1 MLQEDDVDDPAPEQ
15 SARPKRSEAPVV
27 EAILS
32 RVRSFAPR
40 IGARRSRCARGP
52 ADPRRLRRTSCAPL
66 ALVLLLLLTACAG
79 HGGRAARPAPTPD
92 SETEASEAEGTPAET
107 DSTGSTE
114 EAEASGPTEDIEAT
128 EPPIRLATPIDPQ
141 AGATVEG
148 QIEPGETVV
157 HPIYLE
163 ADEYLEAHV
172 DLEEN
177 LVEFSLYPP
186 EGSPGRNAVGTG
198 EPAVGQ
204 SGQTLWTLAEFAGTY
219 RLWLD
224 FTPDAIPETYRLTLL
239 KLKRAGPKERARQAG
254 QKHWEKAV
262 SALKSHHFE
271 DALVHLD
278 PALELWAEAGYLRGV
293 AAVYGRRG
301 RALLRVGRPDAA
313 VEAMNHSIASWKQA
327 EDHGAVITNLT
338 DLAQAQADL
347 QRWDA
352 AEETLQELTAAIEKQ
367 SAPEDHAFTLEMICE
382 VRRKQGRTT
391 EAIDACLQATEIFE
405 RLGEGHRAVGSL
417 LNLGLMNRRM
427 GRLAEARQYYQHVL
441 GILEDHPNPTRQA
454 TIHNN
459 LGILYENLG
468 EFQKALLA
476 HRRAMELYR
485 EQGNIPD
492 VAMQLFRIGTIHE
505 RMGDLEDTLTYYER
519 ARALQ
524 NEVQATDELVNTL
537 LGLGSVYLA
546 RGNIEASQDPLQQA
560 LDLSRASETPP
571 LISRS
576 LQRVAELRLA
586 EGKPERA
593 LELLQEALESNREAQ
608 NRWTESRVRGLLAE
622 AYRELGQPEKTLETL
637 RQTAALNEKI
647 GHRRG
652 LADNHYRMAQI
663 FRERGELTR
672 ARHAI
677 VQALDVA
684 DQVRQRIDVPEMRS
698 LIGATHQS
706 YFDLYIVLLMDQH
719 ARDPDG
725 GHAAEALKAAER
737 ARARSLLEVLSTADL
752 SLEDRVPPEL
762 VEERERLRRR
772 LATVDRRRAQLLG
785 GSEDPDE
792 LELFQVKFD
801 LDGLLTDLAEVERRM
816 RAASPAYGAL
826 TRPQPVTV
834 GEIRR
839 TVLDPQTALLEF
851 RLAEPRSFLFAV
863 TAQGFETFELPGRET
878 LEAEARCIHW
888 LISEF
893 GEPGEGKEDR
903 PEGCLDV
910 PAARYDDPAPASEFR
925 IHAWRIRQIERALER
940 RAPELAEKLLGEAE
954 RQGFLDGRRIA
965 VVPDG
970 ALEYLPFA
978 ALPNPRTGRPLI
990 HDLEVAHLPS
1000 ASFLA
1005 FHRRHSESDEEP
1017 DDTLAIIADPVYA
1030 PDDERIADA
1039 DGLRG
1044 APADRDAGGRRYSRL
1059 EFASEEARAIAA
1071 FAPPEKTFLA
1081 LGPEANRETVLGPA
1095 LEGRRYVHFATHGV
1109 IDTRYPQLSRL
1120 VLSLVDGKGRLH
1132 GDGSLRLHDIY
1143 EMKLDAEMVV
1153 LSACDTA
1160 LGREVRGEGLVGLA
1174 RGFMYAGAERVVA
1187 SLWPIQ
1193 DSRTAD
1199 LMEDFYQ
1206 GLLQEGRNPG
1216 DALRRAQ
1223 LAMISRTDG
1232 SFSFPYYWA
1241 GFVFQGD
1248 WR

>member
-15 SARPKRSEAPVV
+15 RARPARPEAPVV
-27 EAILS
+27 EDFLS
-32 RVRSFAPR
+32 GVRAFAL
-40 IGARRSRCARGP
+40 
-52 ADPRRLRRTSCAPL
+52 RLRAWRRHRAICAPI
-66 ALVLLLLLTACAG
+66 ALGVLLSLTACSG
-79 HGGRAARPAPTPD
+79 HAGRAARPATTPD
-92 SETEASEAEGTPAET
+92 PADESAEAENAEAEPSDTEALPAEADTSTST
-107 DSTGSTE
+107 D
-114 EAEASGPTEDIEAT
+114 EAEATGPSEDAS
-128 EPPIRLATPIDPQ
+128 EPEPTIRLAAPIEPR

-157 HPIYLE
+157 HPIHLE

-172 DLEEN
+172 DLDEN
-177 LVEFSLYPP
+177 LVELSLYPP
-186 EGSPGRNAVGTG
+186 GSSPERYAVGTG

-204 SGQTLWTLAEFAGTY
+204 PGQTLWTLAEFAATY
-219 RLWLD
+219 RLRLD
-224 FTPDAIPETYRLTLL
+224 LTPDAGPEAYRLTLL
-239 KLKRAGPKERARQAG
+239 ELKTAGPKERAKQAG

-262 SALKSHHFE
+262 SALESHHFE

-278 PALELWAEAGYLRGV
+278 PALELWSEAEYLRGV

-313 VEAMNHSIASWKQA
+313 VEAMNRSIAYWKKA

-352 AEETLQELTAAIEKQ
+352 AEETLQKLTAAIEKQ

-391 EAIDACLQATEIFE
+391 EAIDACLQATESFE
-405 RLGEGHRAVGSL
+405 RIGKGHRALGSL

-427 GRLAEARQYYQHVL
+427 GRLVEARQYYQRVL
-441 GILEDHPNPTRQA
+441 EILEEHPNPTRQA

-468 EFQKALLA
+468 EFQEALLA

-505 RMGDLEDTLTYYER
+505 RMGDLEGTLTYYER

-524 NEVQATDELVNTL
+524 SEVQATDELVNTL
-537 LGLGSVYLA
+537 LGLGSVHLA
-546 RGNIEASQDPLQQA
+546 RGDIEASRDPLQKA
-560 LDLSRASETPP
+560 LDLSRASKTPP
-571 LISRS
+571 LVSRS

-586 EGKPERA
+586 EGKPAQA

-608 NRWTESRVRGLLAE
+608 NRWTESRILSLLAE
-622 AYRELGQPEKTLETL
+622 AQRYLGEPEKTLDTL
-637 RQTAALNEKI
+637 RRAAALNDKI

-652 LADNHYRMAQI
+652 LADNHYRIAQI
-663 FRERGELTR
+663 FRDRGDLTR

-677 VQALDVA
+677 DQALSVA
-684 DQVRQRIDVPEMRS
+684 GQIRQRIDVPEMRS

-706 YFDLYIVLLMDQH
+706 YFDLYIALLMDQH

-752 SLEDRVPPEL
+752 NLDDRVPPEL

-772 LATVDRRRAQLLG
+772 LAAVDRRRAQLLG
-785 GSEDPDE
+785 DSGDPDE
-792 LELFQVKFD
+792 LELFEVKFD

-816 RAASPAYGAL
+816 RTASPAYGAL
-826 TRPQPVTV
+826 TRPGAVTI
-834 GEIRR
+834 GEIQR
-839 TVLDPQTALLEF
+839 TVLDPHTALLEF
-851 RLAEPRSFLFAV
+851 RLGEPKSFLFAV
-863 TAQGFETFELPGRET
+863 TAQGFETFELPGRKS
-878 LEAEARCIHW
+878 LEEAARCIHW
-888 LISEF
+888 LITAF
-893 GEPGEGKEDR
+893 GEPDSGDVETRDQ
-903 PEGCLDV
+903 CLGSRAKSYENPPGDSPWEV
-910 PAARYDDPAPASEFR
+910 SV
-925 IHAWRIRQIERALER
+925 WRSRQIEQAFPERA
-940 RAPELAEKLLGEAE
+940 AKLAERLLGEAE
-954 RQGFLDGRRIA
+954 RQGFLDGHRIA

-978 ALPNPRTGRPLI
+978 SLPHPRTGRPLI
-990 HDLEVAHLPS
+990 RSLEVVNLPS
-1000 ASFLA
+1000 ASFLH
-1005 FHRRHSESDEEP
+1005 FHRRQSTEQERVEDGA
-1017 DDTLAIIADPVYA
+1017 LAIIADPVYGR
-1030 PDDERIADA
+1030 DDERVVGEHRLSVE
-1039 DGLRG
+1039 DGALEAR
-1044 APADRDAGGRRYSRL
+1044 GRRFSRL
-1059 EFASEEARAIAA
+1059 DFASEEARAIAA
-1071 FAPPEKTFLA
+1071 FAPPEKTLLA
-1081 LGPEANRETVLGPA
+1081 LGPDASRGTVLGPA
-1095 LEGRRYVHFATHGV
+1095 LADRQYIHFATHGV

-1143 EMKLDAEMVV
+1143 DMDLDAEMVV

-1187 SLWPIQ
+1187 SLWPVL
-1193 DSRTAD
+1193 DGVTAD
-1199 LMEDFYQ
+1199 LMEDFYR
-1206 GLLQEGRNPG
+1206 GLLQEGRSPA

-1223 LAMISRTDG
+1223 LAMISRSDG
-1232 SFSFPYYWA
+1232 AFSFPYYWA